1 MGLRSGTAEK
11 ILYRDCA
18 VFGLPINYGWEKLD
32 GKTRKECI
40 VISSHKMDDD
50 TYWNTC
56 FVEVNFLVPDT
67 RSGRKDKLR
76 LDELEDSVKD
86 LLKSTGVFNGCTYTY
101 ECISTGQERE
111 SDLGCHY
118 VNAKIKF
125 DVLNVN

>member
-1 MGLRSGTAEK
+1 MGLRSGSAAN

-18 VFGLPINYGWEKLD
+18 VFGLPVNHEWEKLS
-32 GKTRKECI
+32 GKVRKECI
-40 VISSHKMDDD
+40 VIAPHKMDDD

-67 RSGRKDKLR
+67 RSGNRDKQR
-76 LDELEDSVKD
+76 LDALEDSVRD
-86 LLKSTGVFNGCTYTY
+86 LLKSSGTFGGCSYSY

-111 SDLGCHY
+111 PDLGCHY